1 LIHGTK
7 AQVYKLYVTF
17 YIFSGIVV
25 LKLLF
30 FSVQFISL
38 LIGFVYFDQTYDQK
52 GVQNI
57 NGCMFLMQ
65 VQMTFGNLFAV
76 LNVSLKFFVILVYN
90 KYFPV
95 CVFS

>member
-1 LIHGTK
+1 
-7 AQVYKLYVTF
+7 
-17 YIFSGIVV
+17 

-76 LNVSLKFFVILVYN
+76 LNVSLKFLSFLCTINIFQFVFFLKLISDRDTAVVVAECL
-90 KYFPV
+90 
-95 CVFS
+95 